1 MVSQCCFC
9 ALCFFKHLG
18 FLTLFFTRTM
28 FFWHCSFSTMF
39 FQARCFLSFTPNVAL
54 CVSFWT
60 LLVTLCLCSTL
71 CVCASFLHYNNR
83 GLFCD
88 PDIIANNKERSFRK
102 PAFTNHNSSQTVKPL
117 RYHNIRTRTIAS
129 PSQLP
134 NLIQSQNFY
143 DYNCFYIPFVI
154 KITSKTICN
163 KPIAATI

>member
-1 MVSQCCFC
+1 MWFVWCKEKLGCFYVMGC
-9 ALCFFKHLG
+9 MWHDQNSPSFPTFVMNYFDCSPNY
-18 FLTLFFTRTM
+18 FL
-28 FFWHCSFSTMF
+28 
-39 FQARCFLSFTPNVAL
+39 NAL
-54 CVSFWT
+54 CVSVVVFT
-60 LLVTLCLCSTL
+60 
-71 CVCASFLHYNNR
+71 HYNNM

-88 PDIIANNKERSFRK
+88 PDIIAKNKERSFRK

-143 DYNCFYIPFVI
+143 DYNCFYIPFAI

-163 KPIAATI
+163 KSIAATT